1 MSCAYHD
8 RGSAELYFYDELD
21 EPSRGAFVAHLEGCA
36 ICREALADLETIRRA
51 LASRRESAVPPGGRW
66 DAFMRGLDER
76 LDGDA
81 APGATRAWNRGLTLK
96 IAATVAIATAGVLGG
111 FQWQRARLERAA
123 AVASPAVVAR
133 KASPTPAEALPLTP
147 AEALTTVADRHLER
161 SKLVLL
167 GLSAKDPRVTR
178 PGDWI
183 YERELASSLIADTT
197 QYRLAAADQGRSD
210 LVEVLGDLETVL
222 LQVSLGDDE
231 DPRALERL
239 QRLIGRRDLL
249 TKIDV
254 INSEG
259 PARRGSTAGAT
270 GRGYEGR
277 NRGNE

>member
-8 RGSAELYFYDELD
+8 RGSAELYFYGELD
-21 EPSRGAFVAHLEGCA
+21 EPSREAFVAHLDGCA
-36 ICREALADLETIRRA
+36 ICRDALADLETIRQA
-51 LASRRESAVPPGGRW
+51 LAFRRESAAPAGGNW
-66 DAFMRGLDER
+66 DAFMRRLDARLDEEP
-76 LDGDA
+76 
-81 APGATRAWNRGLTLK
+81 APRAPRAWGWSLMLK

-111 FQWQRARLERAA
+111 FQWQRARLERATPA
-123 AVASPAVVAR
+123 ASPPAVAR
-133 KASPTPAEALPLTP
+133 EASLTP
-147 AEALTTVADRHLER
+147 FQALTTVADRHLER

-167 GLSAKDPRVTR
+167 GLSAKDPRVAR
-178 PGDWI
+178 PSDWT

-222 LQVSLGDDE
+222 LQASLGDDE

-254 INSEG
+254 MNSEG
-259 PARRGSTAGAT
+259 SARRASTAGAA

-277 NRGNE
+277 SRGNK